1 MENAMSF
8 TGISLT
14 IFVLVVNHFA
24 VPLLAIFAL
33 SLMFDGVY
41 VTSNSYW
48 GTFLLFAVYNKWFTF
63 QLVYAK
69 PEEK

>member
-14 IFVLVVNHFA
+14 LFVIVFNFFA
-24 VPLLAIFAL
+24 VPLIIIFAL
-33 SLMFDGVY
+33 SLMFDSVY
-41 VTSNSYW
+41 LTSNSYW

-63 QLVYAK
+63 QLVFAK
-69 PEEK
+69 PDEK